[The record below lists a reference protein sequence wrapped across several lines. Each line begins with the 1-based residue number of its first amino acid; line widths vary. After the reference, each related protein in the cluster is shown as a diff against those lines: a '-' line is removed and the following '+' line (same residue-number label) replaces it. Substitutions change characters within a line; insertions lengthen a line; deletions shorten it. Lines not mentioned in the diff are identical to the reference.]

1 MHTTIRA
8 RLRRVIAIWAVALI
22 VVLVAAGVAIAVV
35 NAKHFGPER
44 VVADYVAALQEGDGA
59 TALGYLNL
67 DAPAEGNGL
76 MLSRE
81 PLAASAAAL
90 GDVQIEEED
99 REGDRA
105 SVRVSYGVE
114 GRGYHTDFRLVR
126 TGQQWLFFDQW
137 DLQVGKLPQVQVN
150 AANTTDVVVNGTEA
164 PLEAGAA
171 TFPVLPP
178 AIVTAS
184 FEQQFFRAEETSR
197 IVTEYSDAEDP
208 VQLVSQPTQALTDEV
223 DQQVRAYL
231 DGCTEQQV
239 LMPAG
244 CPLAYDTVD
253 RVDASTIDWEVERYP
268 EIQITGFDG
277 GWVLAPL
284 EADVSL
290 QLTEQDLAT
299 GAMTDV
305 DVTETYTFTAKLDVS
320 TSNVTVTPV
329 AVE

>member
-1 MHTTIRA
+1 M
-8 RLRRVIAIWAVALI
+8 ALI
-22 VVLVAAGVAIAVV
+22 VVVVAAGVAISVV
-35 NAKHFGPER
+35 NAKYFGPTR
-44 VVADYVAALQEGDGA
+44 VVADYMAALQAGDGA
-59 TALGYLNL
+59 AALGYLGL

-76 MLSRE
+76 MLSSG
-81 PLAASAAAL
+81 PLAASAAAI
-90 GDVQIEEED
+90 GDVEIEETE

-105 SVRVSYGVE
+105 SVRVSFGVE
-114 GRGYHTDFRLVR
+114 GRGYHTDFRLTR
-126 TGQQWLFFDQW
+126 SGKDWLFFDQW

-150 AANTTDVVVNGTEA
+150 AANTADIMVNGAEA
-164 PLEAGAA
+164 PLESGTA

-184 FEQQFFRAEETSR
+184 FEKDYFKAEETSR
-197 IVTEYSDAEDP
+197 IVTEYDDAEDP

-223 DQQVRAYL
+223 DQQIRAYL
-231 DGCTEQQV
+231 DGCTEEQV

-244 CPLAYDTVD
+244 CPLGYDTAD
-253 RVDASTIDWEVERYP
+253 RVDADTIDWEVEEYP

-284 EADVSL
+284 EAEVSL

-299 GAMTDV
+299 GEKTDV

-320 TSNVTVTPV
+320 SSSVTVTPV